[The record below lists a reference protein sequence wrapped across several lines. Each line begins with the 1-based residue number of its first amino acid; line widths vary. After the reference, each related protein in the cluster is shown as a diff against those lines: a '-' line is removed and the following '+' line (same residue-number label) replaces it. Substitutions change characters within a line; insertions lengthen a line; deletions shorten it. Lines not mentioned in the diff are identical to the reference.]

1 MAFRDLIDD
10 VDDTVF
16 EVLGDLALIEGR
28 EVSGMFSAPW
38 LQPKLGQTRTALRE
52 PHLVI
57 RVVDNVGIETKQ
69 EVVID
74 LPAEDGGGAYLITG
88 IEPGGDG
95 LVTLVLRKKACLS
108 GAITSNRP
116 TVG

>member
-16 EVLGDLALIEGR
+16 DVLGDRALIEGR
-28 EVSGMFSAPW
+28 EVQGMFSAPW
-38 LQPKLGQTRTALRE
+38 LQPKLGRMTTALRE

-57 RVVDNVGIETKQ
+57 RVKDNTGVETRQ
-69 EVVID
+69 QVE
-74 LPAEDGGGAYLITG
+74 LPLAPEDGGGTYTITS

-95 LVTLVLRKKACLS
+95 LVTLVLRKSA
-108 GAITSNRP
+108 
-116 TVG
+116 

>member
-16 EVLGDLALIEGR
+16 EVLGDTAYIEGR
-28 EVSGMFSAPW
+28 EVSGMFPAPW
-38 LQPKLGQTRTALRE
+38 LQPKLGQIRTALRE
-52 PHLVI
+52 PNLVI
-57 RVVDNVGIETKQ
+57 RVADNAGVETKQ

-74 LPAEDGGGAYLITG
+74 LPPEDGGGAYTISS

-95 LVTLVLRKKACLS
+95 LVTLVLRKKACPS
-108 GAITSNRP
+108 GAITSSRP

>member
-16 EVLGDLALIEGR
+16 DVLADRALIDGR
-28 EVSGMFSAPW
+28 EVQGMFSAPW
-38 LQPKLGQTRTALRE
+38 LQPKVGRITTSLRE

-57 RVVDNVGIETKQ
+57 RVKDNAGVETRQ
-69 EVVID
+69 RVEVD
-74 LPAEDGGGAYLITG
+74 LPEEDGGGAYTIAA

-95 LVTLVLRKKACLS
+95 LVTLVLRK
-108 GAITSNRP
+108 
-116 TVG
+116 TV

>member
-16 EVLGDLALIEGR
+16 EVLGDTVLIEGR
-28 EVSGMFSAPW
+28 EVLGMFSAPW
-38 LQPKLGQTRTALRE
+38 LQPKLGQLRTALRE

-57 RVVDNVGIETKQ
+57 RVQDNVGIETKQ
-69 EVVID
+69 KLELD
-74 LPAEDGGGAYLITG
+74 LPLEDGGGNYIITG

-95 LVTLVLRKKACLS
+95 LVTLVLRKS
-108 GAITSNRP
+108 
-116 TVG
+116 V

>member
-16 EVLGDLALIEGR
+16 DVLADRALIEGR
-28 EVSGMFSAPW
+28 EVQGMFSAPW
-38 LQPKLGQTRTALRE
+38 LQPKFGRLATALRE

-57 RVVDNVGIETKQ
+57 RVKDNAGVETRQ
-69 EVVID
+69 RVEVD
-74 LPAEDGGGAYLITG
+74 LPKEDGGGVYTIAS

-95 LVTLVLRKKACLS
+95 LVALVLRKTA
-108 GAITSNRP
+108 
-116 TVG
+116 

>member
-16 EVLGDLALIEGR
+16 DVLGDRALIEGR
-28 EVSGMFSAPW
+28 EVQGMFSAPW
-38 LQPKLGQTRTALRE
+38 LQPKFGRITTALRE

-57 RVVDNVGIETKQ
+57 RVKDNDGVETRQ
-69 EVVID
+69 RVEID
-74 LPAEDGGGAYLITG
+74 LPKEDGGGIYTITN

-95 LVTLVLRKKACLS
+95 LVALVLRKA
-108 GAITSNRP
+108 A
-116 TVG
+116 